1 MTEKNGAFNQEES
14 SSVLNGIKAKDVQKA
29 NVPQYWW
36 NNELAT
42 LRAAVLHICIR
53 RYEYDTNT
61 PAFVF
66 EKNEY
71 LDIHTS
77 KSEYG

>member
-1 MTEKNGAFNQEES
+1 MAEKNGAFNQEES

-29 NVPQYWW
+29 SVPQYWW

-42 LRAAVLHICIR
+42 LRAAVLCIFVFV
-53 RYEYDTNT
+53 DTNT